1 MQWGLN
7 IGGRTGSVLLYKEA
21 EKVLLEM
28 QNLLSSPA
36 FLFSV
41 CVSCISEFPTENL
54 PGKEK
59 ANIQEVKMLLGSYD
73 SIASPGGTVLI
84 QGRKW
89 RVIIGYRLW
98 VAYFLASHPKWKA

>member
-21 EKVLLEM
+21 EKVLFEM

-59 ANIQEVKMLLGSYD
+59 ANIQEVKMSLQTEEEAGL
-73 SIASPGGTVLI
+73 P
-84 QGRKW
+84 
-89 RVIIGYRLW
+89 
-98 VAYFLASHPKWKA
+98 

>member
-1 MQWGLN
+1 MGFSRHEYWSGLPFPSPVNHPLILWGRGVQWGLN
-7 IGGRTGSVLLYKEA
+7 IGERTGSVLLHKEA

-41 CVSCISEFPTENL
+41 YVSCISEFPMENL

-59 ANIQEVKMLLGSYD
+59 ANIQEVTMLPGS
-73 SIASPGGTVLI
+73 
-84 QGRKW
+84 
-89 RVIIGYRLW
+89 
-98 VAYFLASHPKWKA
+98 